1 MGVHHF
7 ETSPNQSM
15 FQSKNPTFDN
25 GVETTDFGIFSP
37 EWCCSLQSD
46 LPGLTGT
53 VAYIRYSREDFNGL
67 EQCWQDLSVLCSQK
81 TSISVISACLWPK
94 EASRR
99 L

>member
-1 MGVHHF
+1 MKCRETIHFGVHHF

-15 FQSKNPTFDN
+15 LQSKNPTFDN

-46 LPGLTGT
+46 LPGLMGI

-67 EQCWQDLSVLCSQK
+67 EQCWQDLIVCCAVKKPRFL
-81 TSISVISACLWPK
+81 
-94 EASRR
+94 
-99 L
+99 